1 MTMTISR
8 TQASRALDW
17 RQLASIVACR
27 TSEIVGGPVM
37 VLDPDGAVL
46 LFSTQEALD
55 AATPADAASCDDAVR
70 VPLRFRGQTVE
81 VVVPAADHSG
91 LPLPERVVHSIV
103 DLVFKQAV
111 IASTAP
117 DSQTELKNRLIY
129 SLLQEEPRNPKQAL
143 RDARLLGM
151 DLAPP
156 RAVILI
162 DSGGQPRGDDLA
174 AGVVDPMSTLR
185 VVQAVIG
192 FFELPDDMICAWDDQ
207 GEVAILKASD
217 SKNLETWIS
226 HEEDPEPPGQSW
238 ANLAALHRAAQ
249 ALLECLLE
257 VGGGT
262 INIGIG
268 RYHPGIAGLA
278 HSYADARAA
287 LSLGKRFHG
296 DNRVHSLDGL
306 GIVAFAGLTDK
317 ATKVSLAGHLLSPLD
332 HEPSLV
338 RTLEAFFDADCVPS
352 ATARALG
359 IHRNTL
365 SYRLDKIGTLTGL
378 DPRRFDDAVQMRVAL
393 IIRGLDES
401 DV

>member
-1 MTMTISR
+1 MTTSR
-8 TQASRALDW
+8 VHASPTLDW
-17 RQLASIVACR
+17 RQLASMIACR
-27 TSEIVGGPVM
+27 TSEIVGGPVT
-37 VLDPDGAVL
+37 VVDPDGSVL
-46 LFSTQEALD
+46 ISSVRDAED
-55 AATPADAASCDDAVR
+55 AATRPEATRSEDAVR
-70 VPLRFRGQTVE
+70 VPLRFRGHTVE
-81 VVVPAADHSG
+81 VVVPADDRIGA
-91 LPLPERVVHSIV
+91 PLPESVVHSIV

-111 IASTAP
+111 IASTPP
-117 DSQTELKNRLIY
+117 DSETELKNRLIY

-151 DLAPP
+151 DLTPP

-162 DSGGQPRGDDLA
+162 DSGGQTRSEGIA
-174 AGVVDPMSTLR
+174 AGVVDPTSTLR
-185 VVQAVIG
+185 VVEEVIG
-192 FFELPDDMICAWDDQ
+192 FFELPDDTICAWDNL

-249 ALLECLLE
+249 ALLKRLLD
-257 VGGGT
+257 VGGET

-296 DNRVHSLDGL
+296 DNQVHSLDGL

-338 RTLEAFFDADCVPS
+338 RTLEAFFDANCVPS
-352 ATARALG
+352 ATARVLD

-393 IIRGLDES
+393 IVRGLD
-401 DV
+401 DKGD